1 MAAIIG
7 CLVNIPRKNREF
19 RVINLNENLNDEELR
34 RKFRFGR
41 RGIEYLADLLRE
53 DLARE
58 TDRSCSLSVE
68 EQVCIALRYYASGSC
83 MQVVGDTHGR
93 HKSIVCRVV
102 DKVTKEIVKRHKQYI
117 KWPVDEATKRRVK
130 SDFSNIAGFPGV
142 IGCVDGSHVRLIKP
156 SPDQERGFINRKGF
170 PSINVMAVCDAKGKF
185 TFINA
190 QWPGSAH
197 GSFIFRTSTLGC
209 HMERNHRGLED
220 GIILGDSGYACSR
233 YLMTPYRVADTN
245 QTTNF
250 NRGLCR
256 TRVLIEC
263 TFGRWKRRFGILHGE
278 LRKTPAKASEVIV
291 ACAVLHNIAIMLQEP
306 GVPDDDNGDGA
317 DAQIPYAG
325 RETGFLVRDHLAQVY
340 F

>member
-1 MAAIIG
+1 MAAVIG
-7 CLVNIPRKNREF
+7 CLVNIPRKSREF
-19 RVINLNENLNDEELR
+19 RVINLNESLNDEELR
-34 RKFRFGR
+34 RRFRFGR

-68 EQVCIALRYYASGSC
+68 EQVCIALRYYALGSF

-93 HKSIVCRVV
+93 HKSTVCRVV

-130 SDFSNIAGFPGV
+130 SEFSNIAGFPGV
-142 IGCVDGSHVRLIKP
+142 IGCVDGSHVRLIKH
-156 SPDQERGFINRKGF
+156 SPDQERKIPVHK
-170 PSINVMAVCDAKGKF
+170 CDGRKF

-197 GSFIFRTSTLGC
+197 DSFIFGTSTLGC
-209 HMERNHRGLED
+209 HMERNHRGFED

-245 QTTNF
+245 QKTNF
-250 NRGLCR
+250 NMGLCR

-278 LRKTPAKASEVIV
+278 ELTDFAMRSS
-291 ACAVLHNIAIMLQEP
+291 
-306 GVPDDDNGDGA
+306 
-317 DAQIPYAG
+317 
-325 RETGFLVRDHLAQVY
+325 FSVRDNPRKADTAAR
-340 F
+340 FEIKPMNDTWIE

>member
-1 MAAIIG
+1 MAAVIG

-19 RVINLNENLNDEELR
+19 RVINLNESLNDEELR
-34 RKFRFGR
+34 RRFRFGR

-68 EQVCIALRYYASGSC
+68 EQVCIALRYYASVSF

-93 HKSIVCRVV
+93 HKSTVCRVV
-102 DKVTKEIVKRHKQYI
+102 DKVTKEIVKRQKQYI

-130 SDFSNIAGFPGV
+130 SEFSNKAGFPGV
-142 IGCVDGSHVRLIKP
+142 
-156 SPDQERGFINRKGF
+156 
-170 PSINVMAVCDAKGKF
+170 MGKF

-197 GSFIFRTSTLGC
+197 DSFIFRTSTLGC

-245 QTTNF
+245 QKTNF

-256 TRVLIEC
+256 TR
-263 TFGRWKRRFGILHGE
+263 
-278 LRKTPAKASEVIV
+278 LRKTPANASEVIV

-306 GVPDDDNGDGA
+306 DVPDDDNDDGA

-325 RETGFLVRDHLAQVY
+325 R
-340 F
+340 

>member
-1 MAAIIG
+1 MAAVIG

-19 RVINLNENLNDEELR
+19 RVINLNESLNDEELR
-34 RKFRFGR
+34 RRFRFGR

-53 DLARE
+53 NLARE

-68 EQVCIALRYYASGSC
+68 EQVCIALRYYASGSF

-93 HKSIVCRVV
+93 HKSTVCRVV

-130 SDFSNIAGFPGV
+130 SEFSNIAGFPGV
-142 IGCVDGSHVRLIKP
+142 IGCVDGSHVRFIKP

-197 GSFIFRTSTLGC
+197 DSFIFRTSTLGC

-220 GIILGDSGYACSR
+220 EIILGDSGY
-233 YLMTPYRVADTN
+233 
-245 QTTNF
+245 
-250 NRGLCR
+250 
-256 TRVLIEC
+256 
-263 TFGRWKRRFGILHGE
+263 

-306 GVPDDDNGDGA
+306 DVPDDDNDDGA